1 MATKVNFAYGTSQP
15 DITMSDDD
23 FTNGTIYFNTSNKY
37 IYMKQNGAV
46 TTFDGNNTNNCT
58 DVKVETG
65 FPTRG
70 KTLRIASIQIQDA
83 PQSYSNSYTTSIT
96 GAKSWYQMFGQGMAS
111 AGDMVQYSY
120 DMNNSIDYAYMEY
133 GNVPY
138 PPSIEGAKE
147 IVLAV
152 DLVNLARAANHGT
165 SVSGSSNFGFYPSD
179 VIIHCYRTVAS
190 DISGADFSGN
200 GTPGKEM
207 FSGRVLLG
215 LGSNTSTSQG
225 PEAGLCSLNVSL
237 CHNASSAISIDGRI
251 FTIASGT
258 SKNTSTS
265 FFATSAQY
273 QQNYDE
279 TTYYPN
285 IEKHLY
291 PLYIRYI

>member
-1 MATKVNFAYGTSQP
+1 MATKVNFAYGIQSP
-15 DITMSDDD
+15 ATMPEE
-23 FTNGTIYFNTSNKY
+23 FLNGMIYFNTQSNH
-37 IYMKQNGAV
+37 IYLKQNGSI
-46 TTFDGNNTNNCT
+46 TTYDGNNTNNCT

-65 FPTRG
+65 FPTRD
-70 KTLRIASIQIQDA
+70 KTIRIASIQIQDA
-83 PQSYSNSYTTSIT
+83 PQSYSNSYTASIA
-96 GAKSWYQMFGQGMAS
+96 GAKSWYQMFGQGKAS
-111 AGDMVQYSY
+111 AGDMVQFSY
-120 DMNNSIDYAYMEY
+120 DLNYDIDRAYDEY
-133 GNVPY
+133 GDVPY
-138 PPSIEGAKE
+138 PPDIADAKE
-147 IVLAV
+147 IVLGV
-152 DLVNLARAANHGT
+152 DLINLARAANNGT
-165 SVSGSSNFGFYPSD
+165 SVSGSSNFGYYPSD

-190 DISGADFSGN
+190 DTSGADLSGN
-200 GTPGKEM
+200 GTVGNEM

-225 PEAGLCSLNVSL
+225 PEAGLCSLTVSL

-265 FFATSAQY
+265 FSATSAQY
-273 QQNYDE
+273 QQDYDE

>member
-46 TTFDGNNTNNCT
+46 TTFDGNNTNTCT

-65 FPTRG
+65 FPTKD

-120 DMNNSIDYAYMEY
+120 DMQNSIDYAYMEY

-138 PPSIEGAKE
+138 PPRIEDAKE
-147 IVLAV
+147 IVLGV
-152 DLVNLARAANHGT
+152 DLINLARAANHGT
-165 SVSGSSNFGFYPSD
+165 SVSGSINFGFYPSD

-190 DISGADFSGN
+190 DISGGDMSGN
-200 GTPGKEM
+200 GTTGKEM

-225 PEAGLCSLNVSL
+225 PEADLCSLTVSL
-237 CHNASSAISIDGRI
+237 CHNASSAISINGRI

-265 FFATSAQY
+265 FSATSAQY